1 MILTDEIREVLCGGV
16 SIVLA
21 SRNAALEPSIA
32 RAVGCRVVGTRL
44 RILVSVAQAG
54 RVLDDVRESA
64 MISATFSVPKTHR
77 ALQFKGNDARIEP
90 VDADDRAALQR
101 YLPAFAAGIDPL
113 GFHEPF
119 VRAFLATP
127 HDEVAIEF
135 TPAEAFQQTPGPAAG
150 RRIG

>member
-1 MILTDEIREVLCGGV
+1 MILTDEIREAISGGV

-32 RAVGCRVVGTRL
+32 RAVGCRVVGSRL

-54 RVLDDVRESA
+54 QMLDDVRESSLV
-64 MISATFSVPKTHR
+64 SATFSVPKTHR

-90 VDADDRAALQR
+90 VDADDRATLRR
-101 YLPAFAAGIDPL
+101 YLPAFAASIDPL

-127 HDEVAIEF
+127 GDEVAIEF

-150 RRIG
+150 KRIG